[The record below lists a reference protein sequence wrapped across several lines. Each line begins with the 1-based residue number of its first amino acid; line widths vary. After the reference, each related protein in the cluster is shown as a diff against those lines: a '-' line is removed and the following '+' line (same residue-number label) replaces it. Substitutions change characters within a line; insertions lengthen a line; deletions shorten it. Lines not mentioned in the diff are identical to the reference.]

1 MKFEFWT
8 TPGHSHLRAIFEE
21 NDSLEG
27 KREEGAGTPITLE
40 QKTVTFDYEVD
51 NIHPDLLGLLCLI
64 TFFPFIGTEAE
75 FPQPVSP
82 RLYEA
87 FQNKCFTEKKDI
99 SFRNISP
106 DVEVYV
112 GHKVALS
119 FGGGIDSSAVREMF
133 PEAFVVHEAHIRDG
147 TVVHSH
153 SHHIVKAL
161 EPDGGRL
168 VSSNIRYL
176 SHPGGWH
183 S

>member
-99 SFRNISP
+99 SFFL
-106 DVEVYV
+106 
-112 GHKVALS
+112 A
-119 FGGGIDSSAVREMF
+119 
-133 PEAFVVHEAHIRDG
+133 
-147 TVVHSH
+147 
-153 SHHIVKAL
+153 
-161 EPDGGRL
+161 
-168 VSSNIRYL
+168 
-176 SHPGGWH
+176 
-183 S
+183 